1 MRVRSP
7 VDSLPARLLLLL
19 LRPAAIPALTGVCFF
34 GSRGGAPPPP
44 GWRMARAVC
53 VRWGRRGLGL
63 LCLFGV
69 VLIWVVSGELI
80 EFIFTNQNFSAP
92 FFITYFNTGL
102 FVLYLLGFL
111 FRPAWW
117 GDAGPPRW
125 MCWMRLACLS
135 PARDPCLAKHESE
148 DVDETAPTLQADSAA
163 GGDTAQGAAEA
174 PTMLSIGKLCWI
186 ALGFCPLWFGANY
199 LYNLS
204 LSYTSVASATIL
216 SATSSLFTF
225 GLSCACRVE
234 KPTIWKL
241 VGLLV
246 MLGGVVLVSLLDTS
260 NERGDSIVGDAFAL
274 AGAVIYAGYAVYL
287 KMQLDERRV
296 HMPMFF
302 GFVGLFNILL
312 MWPLGLVLHF
322 TGWEVLRPVPGP
334 VLGSLFANGLVGT
347 VISDY
352 LWVLAVLLVSPVVAT
367 AGLSLTI
374 PLSMI
379 ADLVLHGQ
387 EFHALYIL
395 GAVLTFLGFL
405 FVNVDPLELM
415 RPAWAWCARKCCGRG
430 RAANE

>member
-1 MRVRSP
+1 M
-7 VDSLPARLLLLL
+7 AG
-19 LRPAAIPALTGVCFF
+19 TCFQ
-34 GSRGGAPPPP
+34 
-44 GWRMARAVC
+44 
-53 VRWGRRGLGL
+53 WGRRGLGL
-63 LCLFGV
+63 LCLLGV
-69 VLIWVVSGELI
+69 VLIWVISGELI

-102 FVLYLLGFL
+102 FTLYLLGFL

-117 GDAGPPRW
+117 GDAGPPSW
-125 MCWMRLACLS
+125 MPWMRLQCLG
-135 PARDPCLAKHESE
+135 RTHEPCLAKHQSE
-148 DVDETAPTLQADSAA
+148 DVDEAAPTLQADSTA
-163 GGDTAQGAAEA
+163 GPAESSDQ
-174 PTMLSIGKLCWI
+174 PTMLSMRDVAWI

-204 LSYTSVASATIL
+204 LSFTSVASATIL

-225 GLSCACRVE
+225 GLSCACKVE
-234 KPTIWKL
+234 KPTVWKL
-241 VGLLV
+241 AGLLI

-287 KMQLDERRV
+287 KTRLDERRV

-322 TGWEVLRPVPGP
+322 TGWEQLRPIPGA
-334 VLGSLFANGLVGT
+334 VVGSLFANGLVGT

-367 AGLSLTI
+367 AGTISSVDFVFHSKVAQYADRRQQSLSLSVS
-374 PLSMI
+374 LS
-379 ADLVLHGQ
+379 LSHTKHTHT
-387 EFHALYIL
+387 HAH
-395 GAVLTFLGFL
+395 
-405 FVNVDPLELM
+405 M
-415 RPAWAWCARKCCGRG
+415 
-430 RAANE
+430 